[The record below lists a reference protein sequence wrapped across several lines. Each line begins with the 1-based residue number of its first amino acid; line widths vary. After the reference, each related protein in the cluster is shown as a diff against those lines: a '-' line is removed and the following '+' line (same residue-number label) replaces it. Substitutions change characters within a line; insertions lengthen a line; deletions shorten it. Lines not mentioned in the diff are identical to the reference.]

1 VVIWLEKIKK
11 DINMN
16 IDKKYCVYKH
26 LKSNGEVFYIGIG
39 AIKRARVK
47 YKRSI
52 FWKNIV
58 DKHNYTI
65 EILSDNLSWE
75 NAQEAEIQLIK
86 LYGRRDLGLGTLVNL
101 TDGGDGSVGVIVS
114 EETKL
119 KLSKSLKGKMTNE
132 TKLKILEKN
141 KNKIYTEEYKEKLRK
156 GSTVFKKGHILS
168 NETKLKMSLNNAK
181 SKPVIC
187 TITNKTWKSIKD
199 CALEN
204 NINVNTLF
212 GYLTNAVKNKTTF
225 KLISYES
232 V

>member
-1 VVIWLEKIKK
+1 
-11 DINMN
+11 MN
-16 IDKKYCVYKH
+16 NTYVYQHVK
-26 LKSNGEVFYIGIG
+26 LDTNEIFYIGIG
-39 AIKRARVK
+39 KSKNLRRAYEK
-47 YKRSI
+47 YKRSV
-52 FWKNIV
+52 FWKNITN
-58 DKHNYTI
+58 KHDYKVEILYENLNWNEACNI
-65 EILSDNLSWE
+65 EIN
-75 NAQEAEIQLIK
+75 LIK
-86 LYGRRDLGLGTLVNL
+86 QYGRRDLGLGTLVNL